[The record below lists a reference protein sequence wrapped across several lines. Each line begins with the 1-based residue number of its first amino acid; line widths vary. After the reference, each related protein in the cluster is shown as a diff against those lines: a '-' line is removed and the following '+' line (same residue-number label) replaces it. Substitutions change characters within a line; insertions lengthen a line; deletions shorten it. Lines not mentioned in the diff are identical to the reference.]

1 VLVWRRSEERER
13 EAAEAR
19 RLAQEAQLQM
29 LAYQLNPHFLF
40 NALTSIRA
48 MIDEDRG
55 RARQMVTE
63 LAAFLRHA
71 LMERAL
77 ATTTLAAELDALRGY
92 LAIEQIRFE
101 ERLAIETHVEPA
113 AESCAIPAFLIHPL
127 LENAIKHGARE
138 SDGPLRVRL
147 DARLL
152 GDALRVEVW
161 NTGSLV
167 SRARTGIGVRNV
179 RERLARLFPG
189 RHRFELTDEHGWV
202 RALVELPARAGESS
216 AA

>member
-1 VLVWRRSEERER
+1 
-13 EAAEAR
+13 
-19 RLAQEAQLQM
+19 M

-48 MIDEDRG
+48 MIDEDRA

-71 LMERAL
+71 LVERAL
-77 ATTTLAAELDALRGY
+77 VTTTLAAELDALRGY

-101 ERLAIETHVEPA
+101 ERLAVETHVEPA
-113 AESCAIPAFLIHPL
+113 AESCSIPAFLIHPL
-127 LENAIKHGARE
+127 LENAINHGAR
-138 SDGPLRVRL
+138 DQGGPLRVKL
-147 DARLL
+147 DARVA
-152 GDALRVEVW
+152 GDMLRVEVW
-161 NTGSLV
+161 NTGIV
-167 SRARTGIGVRNV
+167 SPNAKGTGIGVRNV
-179 RERLARLFPG
+179 RERLTRLFPG

-202 RALVELPARAGESS
+202 RALVELPARAGGSS